1 MASSMYRLLS
11 SQIARP
17 GLSSSENR
25 RFIVTTVQLLQN
37 QQPETKE
44 SPVFDD
50 KEKAHNQIGDGEKRV
65 SKDEEIDGGDEFV
78 NKQTGE
84 VGGPRGPEPTR
95 YGDWEKN
102 GRCYDF

>member
-11 SQIARP
+11 SQIAKP
-17 GLSSSENR
+17 GLSSSGNR

-37 QQPETKE
+37 QQSETRSRRFWTIK
-44 SPVFDD
+44 
-50 KEKAHNQIGDGEKRV
+50 KAHNQIGEWRKG